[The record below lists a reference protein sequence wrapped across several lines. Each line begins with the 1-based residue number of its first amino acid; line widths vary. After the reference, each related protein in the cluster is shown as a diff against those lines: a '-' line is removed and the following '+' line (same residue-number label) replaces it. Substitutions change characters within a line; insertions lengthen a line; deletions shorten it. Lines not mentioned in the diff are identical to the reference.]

1 MFNSNPGKYLAG
13 WASRNAIA
21 AYREHQEKTMT
32 NAIEQAKREMY
43 DYLASVKST
52 TMQGFSPKYT
62 IKRLES
68 ALESYLEL
76 LRQDHEAL
84 HETARKRFE
93 DIRNLWTAND
103 DLAQRLARMTEER
116 DAIQL
121 RLHAVDHAYNEQ
133 QSRGATLVSN
143 SGGNVSSATPDA
155 KTMALL
161 GALVDA
167 QRIMTGYLV
176 PDGIRAKEAIGKL
189 IPVLDNENLSMAMRE
204 FEHAAA
210 IDQVKMAHTCM
221 HQFHKLP
228 TGRNDD
234 TEVCVF
240 CGVEK

>member
-1 MFNSNPGKYLAG
+1 
-13 WASRNAIA
+13 
-21 AYREHQEKTMT
+21 MT

-43 DYLASVKST
+43 ESWKSACKISVGIT
-52 TMQGFSPKYT
+52 GCG
-62 IKRLES
+62 ILLEFEQ
-68 ALESYLEL
+68 AMEKYLEL

-103 DLAQRLARMTEER
+103 DLVQRLAKMTEER

-121 RLHAVDHAYNEQ
+121 RLHAVDHAYSEQ

-143 SGGNVSSATPDA
+143 SEENVSSATPDA

-167 QRIMTGYLV
+167 QLVMTDYLV

-189 IPVLDNENLSMAMRE
+189 IPVLDNENLSLAMRA
-204 FEHAAA
+204 FEQAAA
-210 IDQVKMAHTCM
+210 IEKVKMAHTCM
-221 HQFHKLP
+221 HQFHKLL
-228 TGRNDD
+228 TSRDDD
-234 TEVCVF
+234 TEFCVF